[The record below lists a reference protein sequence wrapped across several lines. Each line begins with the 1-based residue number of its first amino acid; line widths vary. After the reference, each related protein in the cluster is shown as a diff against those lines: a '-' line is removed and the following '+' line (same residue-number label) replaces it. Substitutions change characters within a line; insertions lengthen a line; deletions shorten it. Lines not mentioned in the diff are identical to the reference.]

1 MKRLLHHT
9 IKIIEGVQIM
19 TLEFAHKLGLGTN
32 KVGGHNLFDN
42 LDEQDGYDLVRAAL
56 DAGINVLDTAFVY
69 GLGRSEEIIGDVIQD
84 YDRSKIIIA
93 TKGAQNPDKD
103 YEPDNSPEFLVKTV
117 EESLKRLKT
126 DYIDIFYIHFPD
138 DTSDKLAAVEALD
151 KLKQEGKIRA
161 IGVSNFS
168 FDQLKEANA
177 TGKVDFDEDYYS
189 LAHRDQEQER
199 FDYLRENGIGFVPY
213 FPLESGLLTG
223 RYGADDR
230 DKFDRLDD
238 AKFDQIIKGL
248 DVLKQVADA
257 HDATLTHTVLAW
269 YMANPN
275 IGLVIPGAR
284 NGEQATD
291 LAKSIDVHITED
303 EYNVIDEAFK
313 A

>member
-1 MKRLLHHT
+1 
-9 IKIIEGVQIM
+9 M
-19 TLEFAHKLGLGTN
+19 TLEFANKLGLGTN

-56 DAGINVLDTAFVY
+56 DAGINVIDTAFVY
-69 GLGRSEEIIGDVIQD
+69 GVGRSEEIIGDVIQD

-103 YEPDNSPEFLVKTV
+103 LAPDNSPEFLVKTV
-117 EESLKRLKT
+117 EDSLKRLKT
-126 DYIDIFYIHFPD
+126 DYIDIFFIHFPD
-138 DTSDKLAAVEALD
+138 DDSDKLAAVEALD
-151 KLKQEGKIRA
+151 ELKQAGKIRA

-189 LAHRDQEQER
+189 LAHRDEEVER
-199 FDYLRENGIGFVPY
+199 FAYLDEHDIKFVPY

-230 DKFDRLDD
+230 AKFGRLDD

-248 DVLKQVADA
+248 DVIKDIAA
-257 HDATLTHTVLAW
+257 THDASMTHVVLAW
-269 YMANPN
+269 YMAHPS

-284 NGEQATD
+284 NAEQAKD
-291 LAKSIDVHITED
+291 LAKSLDVKLSD
-303 EYNVIDEAFK
+303 EEFKAIDEAFK